1 MMAIGDDDDDE
12 SRDQRDRHRDT
23 THTTDQLRK
32 KTLMKTKDT
41 KISQYNNA
49 RFKIATN

>member
-32 KTLMKTKDT
+32 KNLNEDKGYENKPV
-41 KISQYNNA
+41 
-49 RFKIATN
+49 